1 MSLDYKVFVYGT
13 LRTGD
18 VRSGVLSDMQ
28 LQGQAKFIKE
38 TTTSSRYTL
47 VDLGAF
53 PGLIEGGDTSVV
65 GEIWE
70 IDHYTK
76 QYLDL
81 MEGVPLLYQDKPVK
95 IDDEEDIF
103 AYFLVNPR
111 GYPEIKS
118 GDWFKK
124 ESRSD

>member
-1 MSLDYKVFVYGT
+1 MSKEYKVFVYGT
-13 LRTGD
+13 LRQGD
-18 VRSGVLSDMQ
+18 VRNGVLKEMQ
-28 LQGQAKFIKE
+28 ELGQAEFIKK
-38 TTTSSRYTL
+38 TTTSSVYTL

-70 IDHYTK
+70 IDQYTK

-81 MEGVPLLYQDKPVK
+81 MEGVPILYQDKPVK

-111 GYPEIKS
+111 GYPEIKT

-124 ESRSD
+124 D

>member
-28 LQGQAKFIKE
+28 LLNQAKFIKE
-38 TTTSSRYTL
+38 TTTSGMYTL

-53 PGLIEGGDTSVV
+53 PGLVEGGSTKVV

-70 IDHYTK
+70 IDQYTK
-76 QYLDL
+76 QYLDM

-95 IDDEEDIF
+95 IDGEEDIF
-103 AYFLVNPR
+103 AYFLVR
-111 GYPEIKS
+111 HKGYPQIKS

-124 ESRSD
+124 SKKPQ

>member
-1 MSLDYKVFVYGT
+1 MSFEYKVFVYGT

-28 LQGQAKFIKE
+28 LLGQAKFIKE

-53 PGLIEGGDTSVV
+53 PGLIEGGNTEVV

-70 IDHYTK
+70 IDDYTK
-76 QYLDL
+76 KYLDL
-81 MEGVPLLYQDKPVK
+81 MEGVPLLYQDKPVE
-95 IDDEEDIF
+95 IDGEEDVF
-103 AYFLVNPR
+103 AYFLVQHR

-118 GDWFKK
+118 GDWLKNK
-124 ESRSD
+124 A